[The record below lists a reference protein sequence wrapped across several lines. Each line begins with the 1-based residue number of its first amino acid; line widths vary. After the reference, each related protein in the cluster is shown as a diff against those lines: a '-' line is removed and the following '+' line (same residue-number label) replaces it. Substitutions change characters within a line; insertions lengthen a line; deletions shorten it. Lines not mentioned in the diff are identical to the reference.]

1 MNNNNGDDASTV
13 ALDKPSLSDSDNSD
27 WDLETLDFDSL
38 GTFDE
43 WMEAAEERI
52 RMIFSKCSFANIK
65 LKCLMA
71 RAA

>member
-27 WDLETLDFDSL
+27 WDLEALDFDPL
-38 GTFDE
+38 ETFDE

-52 RMIFSKCSFANIK
+52 RVIFSRYFFAYIK
-65 LKCLMA
+65 PKSLMT